1 MLIREQNKDI
11 VAGMEYY
18 GLNAMFVFTVA
29 MGFTAFLMAWEVLV
43 LAIKGWAERRQTQK
57 LATVGY
63 QE

>member
-1 MLIREQNKDI
+1 MLTGEQNKDI
-11 VAGMEYY
+11 VGGMEYY

-43 LAIKGWAERRQTQK
+43 LAIKGWAERRQITK
-57 LATVGY
+57 LANVEY